1 MSLNNLTTRN
11 IPIAV
16 VVAIFVAMA
25 AAGCGSASNG
35 GEVGVARSDSASSG
49 GEVGDTRIVDNDRI
63 YVIGDLKDAF
73 GVKGF
78 KDYDVEELPGALE
91 AWKVIYNQL
100 DYEARFYPTHEDA
113 VEQGILY
120 ADSITG
126 DDAVVVGDEV
136 LWEEGEKDRKKCS
149 RASGTP
155 HSGCSYSARYLEYV
169 IRGNMILFCEGNDS
183 QQAFTNCENLLTLTD
198 PV

>member
-1 MSLNNLTTRN
+1 MSLNNLTTRT
-11 IPIAV
+11 IPFAV

-25 AAGCGSASNG
+25 AGACGSDSASNG
-35 GEVGVARSDSASSG
+35 GEVGVVR
-49 GEVGDTRIVDNDRI
+49 VMDNDRI
-63 YVIGDLKDAF
+63 YVIDDLKNAP
-73 GVKGF
+73 GVKGL
-78 KDYDVEELPGALE
+78 KDYEVEDLPGALE
-91 AWKVIYNQL
+91 AWKVIYNKL

-113 VEQGILY
+113 VEQGVLY

-126 DDAVVVGDEV
+126 DDAVVIGDEV

-155 HSGCSYSARYLEYV
+155 HSGCSYSARYLEYM
-169 IRGNMILFCEGNDS
+169 IRGNMILFCEGDES
-183 QQAFTNCENLLTLTD
+183 EAAFINCENLLTLTD

>member
-25 AAGCGSASNG
+25 AAACG
-35 GEVGVARSDSASSG
+35 SDSASSG
-49 GEVGDTRIVDNDRI
+49 GEVGVARIVDNDRI

-169 IRGNMILFCEGNDS
+169 IRGNMILFCEGDES
-183 QQAFTNCENLLTLTD
+183 QQAFTNCENLLTLID

>member
-1 MSLNNLTTRN
+1 MSLNKLTIRN
-11 IPIAV
+11 VPIV
-16 VVAIFVAMA
+16 VAVAIFVAMA
-25 AAGCGSASNG
+25 AVACGSDVASNG
-35 GEVGVARSDSASSG
+35 DEVGV
-49 GEVGDTRIVDNDRI
+49 VRIIDNDRI
-63 YVIGDLKDAF
+63 YVIDDLKDAP

-91 AWKVIYNQL
+91 AWKVIYNKL
-100 DYEARFYPTHEDA
+100 DYEARFYATHEDA
-113 VEQGILY
+113 VQQGILF

-126 DDAVVVGDEV
+126 DDAVVIGDEV

-169 IRGNMILFCEGNDS
+169 IRGNMILFCEGDES
-183 QQAFTNCENLLTLTD
+183 QQAFTNCENLMTLTD